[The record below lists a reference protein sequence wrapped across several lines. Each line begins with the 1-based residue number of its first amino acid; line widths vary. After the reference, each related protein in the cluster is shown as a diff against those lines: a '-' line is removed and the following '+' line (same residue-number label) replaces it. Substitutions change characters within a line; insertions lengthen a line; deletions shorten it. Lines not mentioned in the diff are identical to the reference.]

1 MAAYDLGY
9 RLFDTAQMYKN
20 EDALGDAIKVNN
32 IPRDDIFIVSKVDNC
47 NQWYENTLK
56 SFDESLDRLK
66 TDYPDCEIEKSYTP
80 CRKY

>member
-1 MAAYDLGY
+1 MI
-9 RLFDTAQMYKN
+9 DTPKINKN
-20 EDALGDAIKVNN
+20 EDEIGYEIKVNN
-32 IPRDDIFIVSKVDNC
+32 NPLDEIFIVSKVDNC